1 MTEGGFCVE
10 MIGDVLYVLA
20 GLIGIAL
27 VVIVLIDSW
36 RVSLPEDRAIHFG
49 RNSFRKKKEPMYED
63 DRTINRHF
71 RD

>member
-1 MTEGGFCVE
+1 METV
-10 MIGDVLYVLA
+10 GDVLYLL
-20 GLIGIAL
+20 GGIL
-27 VVIVLIDSW
+27 CIVLIVAVVVDSW
-36 RVSLPEDRAIHFG
+36 RVSLPEDRIRFG